1 MNNYEVDKMI
11 EQIEEYKDQNR
22 IETLK
27 VNLGASSSDVIFS
40 KEISMLLQEGKVEI
54 QLDLWIQGRYNNI
67 KNELEYKVSFPMK
80 YLSSKT
86 VIAGSFYDKIYSSKE
101 LESDPLI
108 NEIVD
113 KTMKLLNK
121 NELNID
127 DFSDMRG
134 TAEVIHCKDEYG
146 DKHSKLVNIDVYKK
160 TYKSYSE
167 SIKKK
172 SLEKKYSELD
182 ESDIEAIIKELDID
196 TNTPMG
202 ESKKSIVNSFCNQ
215 YIWEEYFMYRGYSFA
230 SLEAYV
236 VCDYSKVDNID
247 DVIKELD
254 IKPKFIEC
262 PPYRYILKF
271 CPNERFHFKTWV
283 DYLKLL
289 IDFVDY
295 LERID
300 IEGADFSFNEF
311 WNDSCDYI
319 EIKGHCKVMSD
330 IKFTK
335 ELFNWQGKCL

>member
-172 SLEKKYSELD
+172 SLEK
-182 ESDIEAIIKELDID
+182 
-196 TNTPMG
+196 N
-202 ESKKSIVNSFCNQ
+202 IVS
-215 YIWEEYFMYRGYSFA
+215 
-230 SLEAYV
+230 
-236 VCDYSKVDNID
+236 
-247 DVIKELD
+247 
-254 IKPKFIEC
+254 
-262 PPYRYILKF
+262 
-271 CPNERFHFKTWV
+271 
-283 DYLKLL
+283 
-289 IDFVDY
+289 
-295 LERID
+295 
-300 IEGADFSFNEF
+300 
-311 WNDSCDYI
+311 
-319 EIKGHCKVMSD
+319 
-330 IKFTK
+330 
-335 ELFNWQGKCL
+335 